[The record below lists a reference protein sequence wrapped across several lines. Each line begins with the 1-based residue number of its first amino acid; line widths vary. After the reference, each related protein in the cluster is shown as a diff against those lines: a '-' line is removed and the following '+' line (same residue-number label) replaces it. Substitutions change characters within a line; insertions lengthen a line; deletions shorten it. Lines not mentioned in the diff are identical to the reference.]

1 MPDDSANIPDKDC
14 RFTIPAQASVYN
26 GSGWIATRRQ
36 DLSDSSHDIWQA
48 VVSFPSANDAAR
60 FFSASAQRWPACSMR
75 QFLYISPGQPDMTW
89 TFEPI
94 AITNGTLS
102 TTATKKDAGG
112 WACQRALT
120 VSNNVAID
128 VAVYTTNPAH
138 GIAFNVADQ
147 IAAKVAKQ

>member
-1 MPDDSANIPDKDC
+1 M
-14 RFTIPAQASVYN
+14 QSV
-26 GSGWIATRRQ
+26 
-36 DLSDSSHDIWQA
+36 QA

-75 QFLYISPGQPDMTW
+75 QFHYINPGQPDQVW
-89 TFEPI
+89 TVGPI

-102 TTATKKDAGG
+102 TTAAGKDAGG
-112 WACQRALT
+112 WACQRALA

-128 VAVYTTNPAH
+128 VAVYAVNPAH
-138 GIAFNVADQ
+138 AAVFNIVDQ